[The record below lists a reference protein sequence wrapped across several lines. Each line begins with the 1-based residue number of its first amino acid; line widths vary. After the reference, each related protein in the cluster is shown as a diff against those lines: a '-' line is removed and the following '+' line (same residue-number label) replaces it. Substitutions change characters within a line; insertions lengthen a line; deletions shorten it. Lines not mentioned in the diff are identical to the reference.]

1 MIYINNFT
9 NRPTTPTTPT
19 TPNRPTTPT
28 TPNRSTSNQCSICL
42 SSEYFS
48 NPDDDL
54 SQTQYV
60 TSCGHV
66 YHYQCIMTW
75 TNTNDTCP
83 ICRNIIT
90 NQNNITHDNITNDN
104 ILISDNHYD
113 PSYNYYTPPVT
124 PRTPL
129 FNNPP
134 TLNRFNR
141 TNYNINPNSNNN
153 NRVWASQTRQLIDYN
168 NNNNIDNDLSILTD
182 LNNTIEEFINMYS
195 NNISIYRINNIN
207 HIINLMRNE
216 INYYQ
221 SNNQTIN

>member
-9 NRPTTPTTPT
+9 
-19 TPNRPTTPT
+19 NRPTTPT